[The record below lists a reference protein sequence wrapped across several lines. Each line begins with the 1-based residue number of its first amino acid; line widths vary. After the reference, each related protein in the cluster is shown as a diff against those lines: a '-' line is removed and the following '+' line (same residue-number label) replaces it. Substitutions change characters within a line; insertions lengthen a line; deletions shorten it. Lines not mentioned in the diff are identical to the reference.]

1 MESSD
6 HHFIRS
12 RVSNACDSCK
22 ARKVKCD
29 GKLPCSYCTRRHR
42 ADTCHY
48 SPQLKRR
55 HARRSDSQ
63 QLPRSPR
70 NPAQEP
76 GSERT
81 SRQQHSPPRRGSRP
95 QSQTPRDT
103 NSSSRDWSDGPAA
116 QQQQQQQHHAASTT
130 HDTDG
135 DEEAEVPREAR
146 LLCDAQGKLIFIG
159 DCAPLSFFQ
168 SVRQLIT
175 SRVDENALSPNSSR
189 YSVLENAPSKQHFFS
204 GGGSSSRGG
213 APDPLI
219 DAIPAAVSRYF
230 AATAGLVDL
239 FENTDLT
246 QAITSWAK
254 HGSGSSSNT
263 SVVHYLVLAIGHQD
277 TDESPSQDY
286 FEYAR
291 SLAFQN
297 LSENLGI
304 GTVQAYVLITLF
316 MLRACQING
325 AFLFFGIAVRSA
337 YSIGIHRTE
346 VNQRFGP
353 QMQRQ
358 RDRLW
363 ISLRVVDLFLSTN
376 MGRPPA
382 TSDIDCTV
390 PYRTVDGATGQ
401 ETFDTLSAS
410 AQIFLIME
418 ALVVEVYSRRKIS
431 LQLTEGISSQL
442 RDWSGR
448 WLPQIKELMT
458 SAEGTGTGGSG
469 SSATTPTPGGHGLG
483 HKHDSQQIQ
492 QVQVCAATQVL
503 SSYYY
508 AVILVSRPFL
518 MFEVHRRLGGGP
530 SSRSSSQQTF
540 SGKSK
545 LADACIDAACL
556 MVELV
561 SDVIERGFMPVKM
574 PLVVS
579 WLFAASL
586 TLGLGLVG
594 NFGRILE
601 RYSRTSILALEF
613 FARTDA
619 HAMQYSLIAKSL
631 LDAALA
637 FLEKRDMAERLQRT
651 QSSAQLFGLMPSDKA
666 ATAGQSPTSGGSGTF
681 SPTGLQHRGSAD
693 SGSGMSMAS
702 GGAGGT
708 GGKYQA
714 SQALP
719 NGTPGALRLLS
730 MNSPFGGGG
739 GLGLNGTNGNNN
751 NSSSSSLNDTSS
763 LLGGI
768 DAEAGFLSLSGL
780 VSGTTP
786 GGPTSGSN
794 DADAMSFDPL
804 MIGGG
809 EAGDQS
815 FNLFPLLEASGDID
829 LAHYF

>member
-1 MESSD
+1 MDSSSD

-29 GKLPCSYCTRRHR
+29 GKSPCSYCTRRHR
-42 ADTCHY
+42 ADSCHY

-55 HARRSDSQ
+55 HARRSSTSQQ
-63 QLPRSPR
+63 QLPRSP
-70 NPAQEP
+70 PASVQEP
-76 GSERT
+76 GHDRGLRHQS
-81 SRQQHSPPRRGSRP
+81 SSSSRRGSRP
-95 QSQTPRDT
+95 QSQTPKASAALR
-103 NSSSRDWSDGPAA
+103 SWEDGPGSS
-116 QQQQQQQHHAASTT
+116 QQQQEQRQQQQSSTT

-135 DEEAEVPREAR
+135 DDEAEVPREAR

-189 YSVLENAPSKQHFFS
+189 YSVLENAPSKRSFFS
-204 GGGSSSRGG
+204 GSKSGP
-213 APDPLI
+213 PDPLI
-219 DAIPAAVSRYF
+219 DMIPTAVSRYF

-246 QAITSWAK
+246 QAITTWAK
-254 HGSGSSSNT
+254 HSSSANNNT
-263 SVVHYLVLAIGHQD
+263 SAVHYLVLAIGHQD
-277 TDESPSQDY
+277 TDDSPSQDY
-286 FEYAR
+286 FEHAR
-291 SLAFQN
+291 NMAFQN

-325 AFLFFGIAVRSA
+325 AFIFFGIAVRSA

-363 ISLRVVDLFLSTN
+363 MSLRVVDLFLSTN

-390 PYRTVDGATGQ
+390 PYRTFDGTGQ
-401 ETFDTLSAS
+401 ETFDTLSAA

-448 WLPQIKELMT
+448 WLPQIKDLMT
-458 SAEGTGTGGSG
+458 SDAAGVG
-469 SSATTPTPGGHGLG
+469 
-483 HKHDSQQIQ
+483 QQRQ
-492 QVQVCAATQVL
+492 AQVCAATQVL
-503 SSYYY
+503 TSYYY

-518 MFEVHRRLGGGP
+518 MFEVHRRLGSGP
-530 SSRSSSQQTF
+530 RALQQQQQQQSL

-561 SDVIERGFMPVKM
+561 SDVIDRGLMPVKM

-586 TLGLGLVG
+586 TLGLGLIG
-594 NFGRILE
+594 GFGRSVLE
-601 RYSRTSILALEF
+601 RHSRTSIAALEF

-619 HAMQYSLIAKSL
+619 HAMQYSLIARSL
-631 LDAALA
+631 LDAGLG
-637 FLEKRDMAERLQRT
+637 FLEKREMAERLQRT
-651 QSSAQLFGLMPSDKA
+651 QSSAQLFGLMPSER
-666 ATAGQSPTSGGSGTF
+666 ATAAGQSPGGPS
-681 SPTGLQHRGSAD
+681 
-693 SGSGMSMAS
+693 
-702 GGAGGT
+702 
-708 GGKYQA
+708 
-714 SQALP
+714 
-719 NGTPGALRLLS
+719 
-730 MNSPFGGGG
+730 GGGG
-739 GLGLNGTNGNNN
+739 GGAGTVSPGGMGFFGQQHRISADSAGAGNGGGLMHGGGQQQQHNDNENNGTAGAIRLAMSSPFGDGNGNSNGN
-751 NSSSSSLNDTSS
+751 GAVNDTSS

-780 VSGTTP
+780 GVSSTTP
-786 GGPTSGSN
+786 DTL
-794 DADAMSFDPL
+794 SFDPL
-804 MIGGG
+804 G
-809 EAGDQS
+809 EGDQS